1 MIAQLFN
8 QIKNTA
14 SANERKKLL
23 VDNLND
29 TIELIFD
36 DCYNK
41 DRQYFVKSISQL
53 ENNLF
58 SSDWTIDDH
67 YNDFHEVLEE
77 LMRLGSNSNKAI
89 LLVQDILNKF
99 DILDREVLISIL
111 QRNLKI
117 GITNTIMKQILGTSE
132 EKFEVSL
139 ATNLD
144 KTNINPLTGEY
155 FASRKLDGVRCVAF
169 VEVYEK
175 GEGRYR
181 TRSVTTPILRS
192 RQNKEFTT
200 LDKLKEPIQLL
211 ASELPVGEYVFDG
224 ECCILDDNED
234 EHFDWI
240 MREIKRKD
248 HTISNPC
255 FNIFDILTEDEFNN
269 NVESPIF
276 SERLSLLTQLYD
288 KYQKVGNTKYIHL
301 LKQERISTQEDF
313 DRWSTYVAQGGW
325 EGFMLRKD
333 VPYKRGRSTD
343 LLKVKKFQDDEYVV
357 LDTING
363 SVKYGTETFDACS
376 AIVINHKGTLVQV
389 GSGLSKENR
398 LDWFSHPEHI
408 IGKTVTIQYF
418 EETHNK
424 TNDQLSLRFP
434 VLKYVYENER
444 DV

>member
-8 QIKNTA
+8 QIKSTS

-23 VDNLND
+23 VTNLND
-29 TIELIFD
+29 TIELIFE

-41 DRQYFVKSISQL
+41 DRQYFVKVIPQQDID
-53 ENNLF
+53 LF
-58 SSDWTIDDH
+58 SDNWTIDDH
-67 YNDFHEVLEE
+67 YNDFHEALEE
-77 LMRLGSNSNKAI
+77 LIRLGSNSNKAI
-89 LLVQDILNKF
+89 TLVQDIINKF
-99 DILDREVLISIL
+99 QLEDREILISIL

-117 GITNTIMKQILGTSE
+117 GITNTVMKQILGTSE
-132 EKFEVSL
+132 DKFEVSL

-169 VEVYEK
+169 VEVYEESGVK
-175 GEGRYR
+175 L
-181 TRSVTTPILRS
+181 TTTPILRS

-200 LDKLKEPIQLL
+200 LDKLKEPIQIL
-211 ASELPVGEYVFDG
+211 ASELPIGEYVFDG
-224 ECCILDDNED
+224 ECCILDDNDD

-248 HTISNPC
+248 HTIIRPC
-255 FNIFDILTEDEFNN
+255 FNIFDLLTEDEFNN
-269 NVESPIF
+269 RVESPIF
-276 SERLSLLTQLYD
+276 SERLNKLTQLYNE
-288 KYQKVGNTKYIHL
+288 YQKVGNTNYIHL
-301 LKQERISTQEDF
+301 LKQERINNQEDF
-313 DRWSTYVAQGGW
+313 DRWTRYVEEGNW

-333 VPYKRGRSTD
+333 VAYKRGRSTD
-343 LLKVKKFQDDEYVV
+343 LLKVKKFQDDEYKV

-363 SVKYGTETFDACS
+363 TVKYGTEVFDVCS

-398 LDWFSHPEHI
+398 LDWFEHPEHI

-424 TNDQLSLRFP
+424 VNDQLSLRFP
-434 VLKYVYENER
+434 VLKYVYDNER

>member
-8 QIKNTA
+8 QIKNTD
-14 SANERKKLL
+14 SANKRKKLL

-29 TIELIFD
+29 TIKLIFD

-41 DRQYFVKSISQL
+41 DRQYFVKSIPQL

-117 GITNTIMKQILGTSE
+117 GITNTVMKQILGTSE

-169 VEVYEK
+169 VEVYEE
-175 GEGRYR
+175 GEVRYI
-181 TRSVTTPILRS
+181 TTPILRS

-200 LDKLKEPIQLL
+200 LDKLKEPIRIL
-211 ASELPVGEYVFDG
+211 ASELPIGKYVFDG

-255 FNIFDILTEDEFNN
+255 YNIFDILAEDEFNN
-269 NVESPIF
+269 RVESPIF
-276 SERLSLLTQLYD
+276 SERLSLLTQLYN

-301 LKQERISTQEDF
+301 LKQERINSQEDF
-313 DRWSTYVAQGGW
+313 DRWSTYVVQGGW

-363 SVKYGTETFDACS
+363 SVKYGTETFDVCS

-398 LDWFSHPEHI
+398 LDWYNHPEHI

>member
-1 MIAQLFN
+1 MISQLFK
-8 QIKNTA
+8 QIKNTP
-14 SANERKKLL
+14 SANDRKKLL
-23 VDNLND
+23 IDNLND
-29 TIELIFD
+29 TIKLIFE

-41 DRQYFVKSISQL
+41 DRQYFVKAIPL
-53 ENNLF
+53 IPLTNTP
-58 SSDWTIDDH
+58 SDSWTIDDH

-89 LLVQDILNKF
+89 ALVHDVINKF
-99 DILDREVLISIL
+99 QLDDREILINIL

-117 GITNTIMKQILGTSE
+117 GITNTIMKKILGTSE
-132 EKFEVSL
+132 DKFEVSL

-144 KTNINPLTGEY
+144 KTNIDPLTGEY

-169 VEVYEK
+169 IEVYEEDGIK
-175 GEGRYR
+175 H
-181 TRSVTTPILRS
+181 TTTPILRS

-200 LDKLKEPIQLL
+200 LDNLKEPIRLL
-211 ASELPVGEYVFDG
+211 ASNLPIGRYVFDG
-224 ECCILDDNED
+224 ECCILDDNGD

-248 HTISNPC
+248 HTISHPC
-255 FNIFDILTEDEFNN
+255 YNIFDLLTEDEFNN
-269 NVESPIF
+269 RVESPVF
-276 SERLSLLTQLYD
+276 SERLSILTQLYS
-288 KYQKVGNTKYIHL
+288 KYQEVGNTNYIHL
-301 LKQERISTQEDF
+301 LKQERITDQNDF
-313 DRWSTYVAQGGW
+313 NRWTRYVAEGRW

-343 LLKVKKFQDDEYVV
+343 LLKVKKFQDDEYKV

-363 SVKYGTETFDACS
+363 TVKYGTEVFDTCS

-398 LDWFSHPEHI
+398 LDWFEHPEHI

-434 VLKYVYENER
+434 VLKYVYEDER

>member
-8 QIKNTA
+8 QIKSTP

-23 VDNLND
+23 VANLND
-29 TIELIFD
+29 TIKLIFE

-41 DRQYFVKSISQL
+41 DRQYFVKVIPQQDID
-53 ENNLF
+53 LF
-58 SSDWTIDDH
+58 SDNWTIDDH

-89 LLVQDILNKF
+89 TLVQDIINKF
-99 DILDREVLISIL
+99 QLEDREILINIL

-117 GITNTIMKQILGTSE
+117 GITNTVMKQILGTSE
-132 EKFEVSL
+132 DKFEVSL

-169 VEVYEK
+169 VEK
-175 GEGRYR
+175 EGGVV
-181 TRSVTTPILRS
+181 SVPVFKS

-200 LDKLKEPIQLL
+200 LDLLKEPVRQL
-211 ASELPVGEYVFDG
+211 ASGLPDGCYVFDG
-224 ECCILDDNED
+224 ECCILDENGD

-240 MREIKRKD
+240 MREIKRKN
-248 HTISNPC
+248 HTIARPC
-255 FNIFDILTEDEFNN
+255 YNIFDLLTEDEFNMC
-269 NVESPIF
+269 VESPIF
-276 SERLSLLTQLYD
+276 SERLNRINFLYA
-288 KYQKVGNTKYIHL
+288 KYLAVGNPNFIHVL
-301 LKQERISTQEDF
+301 EQERITSQEDF
-313 DRWSTYVAQGGW
+313 DRWTNKVQEGHW

-333 VPYKRGRSTD
+333 VAYKRGRSTD
-343 LLKVKKFQDDEYVV
+343 LLKVKKFQDDEYTV

-363 SVKYGTETFDACS
+363 TVKYGTEVFDACS

-398 LDWFSHPEHI
+398 LDWFEHPEHI

-424 TNDQLSLRFP
+424 VNDQLSLRFP
-434 VLKYVYENER
+434 VLKYVYDNER
-444 DV
+444 DI